1 MGTNGCCCNS
11 IHVCAYYICQS
22 VFILISKSSVFGYD
36 IMEQLICSEVGEL
49 YSRKLA
55 SFLEK
60 RLKSERT
67 ATVSVSFAFQCGE
80 TTNLFIHVQQSIQ
93 IWTSTLQRTILTAH
107 PIIGFPKVC
116 CHM

>member
-11 IHVCAYYICQS
+11 MHVCAYYICQS

-67 ATVSVSFAFQCGE
+67 ATVKCVICFSVWR
-80 TTNLFIHVQQSIQ
+80 NNKFIHS
-93 IWTSTLQRTILTAH
+93 RATIDSD
-107 PIIGFPKVC
+107 
-116 CHM
+116 MD